1 MNIGYPWM
9 LIERVHRSLQTLTF
23 RGLLPPSTKKRRFLL
38 PVIDATESPGVSV
51 T

>member
-23 RGLLPPSTKKRRFLL
+23 QRLLPSSTKKGVFLL
-38 PVIDATESPGVSV
+38 PVIGATESHGVSV